1 MITNETTFSER
12 GNLYRGRMV
21 EVKPHIGRR
30 RPIVSLP
37 KELTEYRRLGGAM
50 QTDEERDFVSKN
62 VSSGRIILMPDKEKE
77 LQQIE
82 NRARNLCKRSLLVQD
97 YMLHDVYLEVKGTFN
112 EQMEEYFAKRDEIDL
127 IWEEC
132 VMDFSRG
139 LLGFVSSCG
148 VPHEDV
154 VMWHKNLMKQ
164 LPSHNEWKKSFFF
177 RLEAREFPAEP
188 GTLPGMDE
196 QWREHTRELART
208 LIANQLTDLFGQA
221 AKIMKKI
228 SARDIVAK
236 PVGKMLDAARS
247 IRNTNMIQEK
257 EMLDVAEMF
266 LKLQAI
272 DPDTDIDGFSEE
284 LECCMG
290 SALSLADSYDI
301 DLPLSLLPGT
311 LDKNYLVG
319 LAA

>member
-1 MITNETTFSER
+1 
-12 GNLYRGRMV
+12 
-21 EVKPHIGRR
+21 
-30 RPIVSLP
+30 
-37 KELTEYRRLGGAM
+37 
-50 QTDEERDFVSKN
+50 
-62 VSSGRIILMPDKEKE
+62 
-77 LQQIE
+77 
-82 NRARNLCKRSLLVQD
+82 
-97 YMLHDVYLEVKGTFN
+97 
-112 EQMEEYFAKRDEIDL
+112 
-127 IWEEC
+127 
-132 VMDFSRG
+132 
-139 LLGFVSSCG
+139 
-148 VPHEDV
+148 
-154 VMWHKNLMKQ
+154 
-164 LPSHNEWKKSFFF
+164 
-177 RLEAREFPAEP
+177 
-188 GTLPGMDE
+188 
-196 QWREHTRELART
+196 
-208 LIANQLTDLFGQA
+208 
-221 AKIMKKI
+221 MKKI

-290 SALSLADSYDI
+290 SALRLADSYDI